1 MSERTDKPSS
11 KLQQTL
17 AWATY
22 RAIKALDKPMPDER
36 VKGQRPKGVAIL
48 IALVTIAI
56 LSSVVVDLAYT
67 TRVNLA
73 MASNTRDKLKSY
85 YMARSAVNISRLLI
99 AFQFALQDESRN
111 TDDEMGK
118 LISRAMR
125 RSNFQMYQYTN
136 LLLQPFASGK
146 LQSPLGGVD
155 LQESG
160 VEGFG
165 DLTGELDAK
174 VVPESGR
181 VTLNDFYS
189 AKFEER
195 DLTPLCALMLDRRYD
210 DIFELK
216 DDAGETMGRP
226 RILANLI
233 DYIDPNREALTI
245 TNECTVQGSG
255 GDEDRA
261 YSRAGRRGQVPMPRN
276 SRLTHIEELYMVH
289 GVNDA
294 FMKEFGEQFTVYDI
308 GKPNINVASTPIFY
322 SVLCRNV
329 QLANSSSQDTRGFDL
344 CARDPSIASQV
355 LLLAMALDG
364 VRQFFDDPLSVLLAY
379 VGTRESQLLPSAKK
393 GQPVAFLSLSQLPS
407 YINDFQKNPVLLVQ
421 FMQYS
426 ITYQQLVALNPGAAL
441 DPIAPQLPPWTISFN
456 RGGLV
461 RDVSTS
467 TPQIY
472 RIKGIG
478 RYGSTETVIESV
490 VDFGKT
496 IRRLPNEQELA
507 EQETDS
513 EDLKQLKELLNTTRQ
528 NMPKGR
534 VLYWRE
540 Y

>member
-1 MSERTDKPSS
+1 MEQQHHHKPSS
-11 KLQQTL
+11 AL
-17 AWATY
+17 AWRTY
-22 RAIKALDKPMPDER
+22 RIIQALDKPMPDER
-36 VKGQRPKGVAIL
+36 ERGQRPKGVAIL
-48 IALVTIAI
+48 ISLVTIAI
-56 LSSVVVDLAYT
+56 LSSVVIDFAYT

-73 MASNTRDKLKSY
+73 MASNARDKIKSY
-85 YMARSAVNISRLLI
+85 YMARSSVNISRLLI

-111 TDDEMGK
+111 TEDEMGQ
-118 LISRAMR
+118 LISRAIR

-136 LLLQPFASGK
+136 LLLQPFATGK
-146 LQSPLGGVD
+146 LQSPVGGVD

-165 DLTGELDAK
+165 DMTGELDAK

-195 DLTPLCALMLDRRYD
+195 DLTPLCALILDRRYD
-210 DIFELK
+210 EIFEQK
-216 DDAGETMGRP
+216 DDAGELMDRAK
-226 RILANLI
+226 ILQNLI
-233 DYIDPNREALTI
+233 DYIDPNREALTL
-245 TNECTVQGSG
+245 TNECTVQGSS
-255 GDEDRA
+255 GDEDRP
-261 YSRAGRRGQVPMPRN
+261 YSRAGKRGQVPMPRN
-276 SRLTHIEELYMVH
+276 SRLTHVEELYQVH

-294 FMKEFGEQFTVYDI
+294 FMKEFGDQFTVYDI
-308 GKPNINVASTPIFY
+308 GKPNINVATTPIFY

-329 QLANSSSQDTRGFDL
+329 QLANSSNTDTRGFDL
-344 CARDPSIASQV
+344 CARDPGIASQV
-355 LLLAMALDG
+355 LILAMALDG
-364 VRQFFDDPLSVLLAY
+364 VRQFFEDPLSVLLAY

-393 GQPVAFLSLSQLPS
+393 GQPVAFLTLSQLPS
-407 YINDFQKNPVLLVQ
+407 YINDFQKNPALLAQ
-421 FMQYS
+421 FIQYS
-426 ITYQQLVALNPGAAL
+426 PTYQQIVALTPGAAI
-441 DPIAPQLPPWTISFN
+441 DPLAPNLPPWTIAFN

-478 RYGSTETVIESV
+478 RYGTTETTIETV

-496 IRRLPNEQELA
+496 IRKLPNEQELEA
-507 EQETDS
+507 QESDS
-513 EDLKQLKELLNTTRQ
+513 EDLKQLRELLNTTRQ